1 MKVIVSAIAAVIGII
16 LLYAIFNGLMER
28 RNAIA
33 TRVEQNEANF
43 WRDSHEFDARLFQ
56 GIADQTRAEC
66 ESYTDKKL
74 KEECEKERQK
84 NEEIANKHREQARQE
99 DERAQQ
105 IRQNAELMQKGKE
118 DRARQIEKG
127 ISTLK

>member
-1 MKVIVSAIAAVIGII
+1 MKIVTGIIAAVIGIV
-16 LLYAIFNGLMER
+16 LFYAIFNGLQER

-43 WRDSHEFDARLFQ
+43 WRDSHEFDSRLFQ
-56 GIADQTRAEC
+56 GIADHYKLEC
-66 ESYTDKKL
+66 ESYTS
-74 KEECEKERQK
+74 KELREKCEEERQK
-84 NEEIANKHREQARQE
+84 YEEIANKHREQARQE